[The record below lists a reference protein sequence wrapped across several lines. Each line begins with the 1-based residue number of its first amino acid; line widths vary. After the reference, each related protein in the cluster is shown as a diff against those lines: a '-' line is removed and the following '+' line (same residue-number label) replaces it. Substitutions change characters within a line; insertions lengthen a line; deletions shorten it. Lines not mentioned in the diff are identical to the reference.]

1 MQQGVDAGEEGGA
14 EVVED
19 GVAGDGGE
27 GGGDRG
33 VLGGDAGADLGRGEV
48 AAGDYACDAKVVGS
62 LDLPYGVDMGVQG
75 EAGVEYGC
83 LYKYMCGA
91 RVVPGPGDEVV
102 DEAGMHDGVEALQGV
117 GISED
122 DGGYEWPVDAA
133 VHHGG
138 GMYVAAEAGVDVGVC
153 VDEVPGGGVGVVDGV
168 AEGAQYAADD

>member
-27 GGGDRG
+27 GGGRRG
-33 VLGGDAGADLGRGEV
+33 VLGGDAGADLGGGEV
-48 AAGDYACDAKVVGS
+48 AAGGYACDAEVVGG

-75 EAGVEYGC
+75 EAGVEDGC
-83 LYKYMCGA
+83 LYKYMCGC

-102 DEAGMHDGVEALQGV
+102 DEAGMHDGVEPLQGV

-122 DGGYEWPVDAA
+122 DGGYEWPVDASA
-133 VHHGG
+133 DYGG
-138 GMYVAAEAGVDVGVC
+138 GMYVAAEAGMDGGVG